1 MRTKFSGILTLL
13 LVLVVQL
20 TFAQEKTISG
30 TVTDDTGLPLPGV
43 NIIIKGTTNGTQS
56 DFDGNYTVQANVGQT
71 LSFSYV
77 GFKPTD
83 VAVNASTSKI
93 NVSMEED
100 AAQLEEVVVTASGI
114 KKEKKALGYAVSSVK
129 EEQIKD
135 NPESDL
141 TRILQGKTAGIDIT
155 TQNGLSGSANKV
167 IIRGLSSFSGSNN
180 ALYVVDGVPYSNDTN
195 EAGSFVDGNMG
206 TSRSFD
212 IDPNNIANIDILKG
226 LAATTLYGTEG
237 RNGVILI
244 TTKTGDSKNLSSKQE
259 VEISSSYFFNEVAS
273 LPDYQNSFGG
283 GFNQADADGWFY
295 SNWGPGFYKDGLGGW
310 GSFIDEDPNIGF
322 DENGTL
328 AHPYSTSS
336 FLGGSYPDYQEE
348 FAGKRYRWS
357 PRNSVEEFFRV
368 GGVAVVSANLRG
380 RSEDGKYNYGTAF
393 SHTDDDGFTP
403 GNSITRTNL
412 SVSGG
417 AKLSNKINVR
427 GSMTYTLV
435 NYKTPPVST
444 SFGSSPIGAGSS
456 VFGDLFY
463 TPRGIDIQELPFEL
477 PDGSSIYY
485 RDDNAIQHPLWTV
498 KNARFSQRTNRL
510 NGFAAIDFNITENI
524 NLLYQGSVDTYSEE
538 NVNRQN
544 RGGRTGDVA
553 TDSGFYSTYNN
564 TNTINDHKIVLS
576 GNNFSLITDY
586 LNMGFLA
593 GATSRSI
600 DFNRIGVNSSDQQ
613 VFDFFDHS
621 GFVNQTPL
629 EFRQKRNILGLYGQ
643 LNFDVKNM
651 FYVNFAGR
659 NDWVSNAN
667 NNSLFYPSASASF
680 IPTSAF
686 PGMKSAK
693 GINYLKL
700 RAGYGTSANFSTGY
714 PTVTLVNLDTQAWV
728 DDLGNLITSNSTDA
742 LVGNTDIKPELFSEI
757 EFGVEGKLFS
767 RVNFDVSY
775 YTRETTDLIVDNPPR
790 PIPPSSGASFTVS
803 NIGAIE
809 LSGIEVDLGIDILKS
824 DNGVN
829 WNFNWNFT
837 KQESEVTELSAD
849 TEFIMY
855 AGFTNLGN
863 GARVGFPLGTIF
875 GSRIARDEEG
885 NLLVDGVG
893 NYISETIDEEGLLPA
908 IGDPNPDWIMNYTN
922 TISYRG
928 LSLGVNIGHTS
939 GGDIYSVT
947 IASLMGR
954 GLTTDTEDRL
964 GTYILPGVSEATGLP
979 NDIQIN
985 NSDFYFSN
993 GFASPADELSL
1004 YDGSVVRL
1012 REVSLSYTLPT
1023 KFLEKTPLGRLTIK
1037 ASGFN
1042 MWYNAYNTPDGI
1054 NFDPNVTGLGAG
1066 NGQGFDFL
1074 TGPSSKRYGL
1084 SINATF

>member
-30 TVTDDTGLPLPGV
+30 TVTDNTGLPLPGV

-56 DFDGNYTVQANVGQT
+56 DFDGNYSVQANVGQT

-77 GFKPTD
+77 GFKPSD
-83 VAVNASTSKI
+83 IAVTASSNTI
-93 NVSMEED
+93 NLNMEED

-114 KKEKKALGYAVSSVK
+114 RKEKKALGYAVSSVK

-141 TRILQGKTAGIDIT
+141 TRILQGKSAGIDIT

-167 IIRGLSSFSGSNN
+167 IIRGMSSFSGSNN

-195 EAGSFVDGNMG
+195 EASNFVDGNMG

-244 TTKTGDSKNLSSKQE
+244 TTKTGDSKVLTSKQE
-259 VEISSSYFFNEVAS
+259 IEVSSSYFFNEVAS
-273 LPDYQNSFGG
+273 IPDYQDSFGG

-295 SNWGPGFYKDGLGGW
+295 SNWGPGFYRDGLGGW
-310 GSFIDEDPNIGF
+310 GSFVNDANPNAGF
-322 DENGTL
+322 NSDGTL

-336 FLGGSYPDYQEE
+336 FLASNYPDYQAE
-348 FAGKRYRWS
+348 FEGKRYDWR
-357 PRNSVEEFFRV
+357 PRNSVEDFFRV
-368 GGVAVVSANLRG
+368 GGVSTLSANMRG
-380 RSEDGKYNYGTAF
+380 RSEDGKFNYGTAF
-393 SHTDDDGFTP
+393 GHLDDEGFTP
-403 GNSITRTNL
+403 GNNISRTNL
-412 SVSGG
+412 TVSGG
-417 AKLSNKINVR
+417 GKLSNKINVR
-427 GSMTYTLV
+427 GSMTYTLI
-435 NYKTPPVST
+435 NYKTPPVAT
-444 SFGSSPIGAGSS
+444 SFGSSSVGSGSS
-456 VFGDLFY
+456 IFGDLFY
-463 TPRGIDIQELPFEL
+463 TPRGIDIQALPFET
-477 PDGSSIYY
+477 PDGASVYY

-498 KNARFSQRTNRL
+498 KNARFSQKTNRI

-524 NLLYQGSVDTYSEE
+524 NLLYQGSIDTYSED

-544 RGGRTGDVA
+544 KGGRTGSIQ
-553 TDSGFYSTYNN
+553 TDSGFYDTYNN
-564 TNTINDHKIVLS
+564 TNTINDHKFVLS
-576 GNNFSLITDY
+576 GNNFSLITDW
-586 LNMGFLA
+586 LDMGFLV

-600 DFNRIGVNSSDQQ
+600 DFNSIGVSSNGQQ

-621 GFVNQTPL
+621 GFINQTPI
-629 EFRQKRNILGLYGQ
+629 EFHSKRNILGVYGQ
-643 LNFDVKNM
+643 MNFDVKNM
-651 FYVNFAGR
+651 FYLNFAGR
-659 NDWVSNAN
+659 NDWVSNAV

-686 PGMKSAK
+686 PGIKSEY

-714 PTVTLVNLDTQAWV
+714 PTVTLVNLNTQAWA
-728 DDLGNLITSNSTDA
+728 DDAGNLITSNSTA
-742 LVGNTDIKPELFSEI
+742 SSVGNLDIKPELFSEI

-767 RVNFDVSY
+767 RMNFDVSF
-775 YTRETTDLIVDNPPR
+775 YTRETQDLIVGSR
-790 PIPPSSGASFTVS
+790 PIPPSSGASFSPS
-803 NIGAIE
+803 NIGKIE
-809 LSGIEVDLGIDILKS
+809 IEGLEVDLGLDILKS
-824 DNGVN
+824 DTGVN

-837 KQESEVTELSAD
+837 KQRSEVTELDGD
-849 TEFIMY
+849 TQLIIY

-863 GARVGFPLGTIF
+863 GARVGYPLGTIF
-875 GSRIARDEEG
+875 GSRIARDESG

-893 NYISETIDEEGLLPA
+893 NYVSETIDEEGLLPA
-908 IGDPNPDWIMNYTN
+908 IGDPNPDWVMNYTN
-922 TISYRG
+922 TISYKG
-928 LSLGVNIGHTS
+928 LSLGVNVGHTS
-939 GGDIYSVT
+939 GGDIYSIT

-964 GTYILPGVSEATGLP
+964 GTYILPGVSAATGEP

-993 GFASPADELSL
+993 GFASPADELSV

-1012 REVSLSYTLPT
+1012 REVSLAYTLPA
-1023 KFLEKTPLGRLTIK
+1023 KFLEKTPIGRLTIK

-1042 MWYNAYNTPDGI
+1042 MWYKAYNTPDGI
-1054 NFDPNVTGLGAG
+1054 NFDPNVAGLGAG
-1066 NGQGFDFL
+1066 NGQGFDYL
-1074 TGPSSKRYGL
+1074 TGPSSKRYGV

>member
-30 TVTDDTGLPLPGV
+30 TVTDNTGLPLPGV

-56 DFDGNYTVQANVGQT
+56 DFDGNYSVQANVGQT

-77 GFKPTD
+77 GFKPSD
-83 VAVNASTSKI
+83 IAVTASSNTI
-93 NVSMEED
+93 NLNMEED

-114 KKEKKALGYAVSSVK
+114 RKEKKALGYAVSSVK

-141 TRILQGKTAGIDIT
+141 TRILQGKSAGIDIT

-167 IIRGLSSFSGSNN
+167 IIRGMSSFSGSNN

-195 EAGSFVDGNMG
+195 EASNFVDGNMG

-244 TTKTGDSKNLSSKQE
+244 TTKTGDSKVLTSKQE
-259 VEISSSYFFNEVAS
+259 IEVSSSYFFNEVAS
-273 LPDYQNSFGG
+273 IPDYQDSFGG

-295 SNWGPGFYKDGLGGW
+295 SNWGPGFYRDGLGGW
-310 GSFIDEDPNIGF
+310 GSFVNDANPNAGF
-322 DENGTL
+322 NSDGTL

-336 FLGGSYPDYQEE
+336 FLASNYPDYQAE
-348 FAGKRYRWS
+348 FEGQRYDWR
-357 PRNSVEEFFRV
+357 PRNSVEDFFRV
-368 GGVAVVSANLRG
+368 GGVSTLSANMRG
-380 RSEDGKYNYGTAF
+380 RSEDGKFNYGTAF
-393 SHTDDDGFTP
+393 GHLDDEGFTP
-403 GNSITRTNL
+403 GNNISRTNL
-412 SVSGG
+412 TVSGG
-417 AKLSNKINVR
+417 GKLSNKINVR
-427 GSMTYTLV
+427 GSMTYTLI
-435 NYKTPPVST
+435 NYKTPPVAT
-444 SFGSSPIGAGSS
+444 SFGSSSVGSGSS
-456 VFGDLFY
+456 IFGDLFY
-463 TPRGIDIQELPFEL
+463 TPRGIDIQALPFET
-477 PDGSSIYY
+477 PDGASVYY

-498 KNARFSQRTNRL
+498 KNARFSQKTNRI

-524 NLLYQGSVDTYSEE
+524 NLLYQGSIDTYSED

-544 RGGRTGDVA
+544 KGGRTGSIQ
-553 TDSGFYSTYNN
+553 TDSGFYDTYNN
-564 TNTINDHKIVLS
+564 TNTINDHKFVLS
-576 GNNFSLITDY
+576 GNNFSLITDW
-586 LNMGFLA
+586 LDMGFLV

-600 DFNRIGVNSSDQQ
+600 DFNSIGVSSNGQQ

-621 GFVNQTPL
+621 GFINQTPI
-629 EFRQKRNILGLYGQ
+629 EFHSKRNILGVYGQ
-643 LNFDVKNM
+643 MNFDVKNM
-651 FYVNFAGR
+651 FYLNFAGR
-659 NDWVSNAN
+659 NDWVSNAV

-686 PGMKSAK
+686 PGIKSEY

-714 PTVTLVNLDTQAWV
+714 PTVTLVNLNTQAWA
-728 DDLGNLITSNSTDA
+728 DDAGNLITSNSTA
-742 LVGNTDIKPELFSEI
+742 SSVGNLDIKPELFSEI

-767 RVNFDVSY
+767 RMNFDVSF
-775 YTRETTDLIVDNPPR
+775 YTRETQDLIVGSR
-790 PIPPSSGASFTVS
+790 PIPPSSGASFSPS
-803 NIGAIE
+803 NIGKIE
-809 LSGIEVDLGIDILKS
+809 IEGLEVDLGLDILKS
-824 DNGVN
+824 DTGVN

-837 KQESEVTELSAD
+837 KQRSEVTELDGD
-849 TEFIMY
+849 TQLIIY

-863 GARVGFPLGTIF
+863 GARVGYPLGTIF
-875 GSRIARDEEG
+875 GSRIARDESG

-893 NYISETIDEEGLLPA
+893 NYVSETIDEEGLLPA
-908 IGDPNPDWIMNYTN
+908 IGDPNPDWVMNYTN
-922 TISYRG
+922 TISYKG
-928 LSLGVNIGHTS
+928 LSLGVNVGHTS
-939 GGDIYSVT
+939 GGDIYSIT

-964 GTYILPGVSEATGLP
+964 GTYILPGVSAATGEP

-993 GFASPADELSL
+993 GFASPADELSV

-1012 REVSLSYTLPT
+1012 REVSLAYTLPA
-1023 KFLEKTPLGRLTIK
+1023 KFLEKTPIGRLTIK

-1042 MWYNAYNTPDGI
+1042 MWYKAYNTPDGI
-1054 NFDPNVTGLGAG
+1054 NFDPNVAGLGAG
-1066 NGQGFDFL
+1066 NGQGFDYL
-1074 TGPSSKRYGL
+1074 TGPSSKRYGV

>member
-1 MRTKFSGILTLL
+1 MRTKFSGILTLIL
-13 LVLVVQL
+13 GLVVQL

-30 TVTDDTGLPLPGV
+30 TVTDNTGLPLPGV

-56 DFDGNYTVQANVGQT
+56 DFDGNYSVQANVGQT

-77 GFKPTD
+77 GFKPSD
-83 VAVNASTSKI
+83 IAVTASSNTI
-93 NVSMEED
+93 NLNMEED

-114 KKEKKALGYAVSSVK
+114 RKEKKALGYAVSSVK

-141 TRILQGKTAGIDIT
+141 TRILQGKSAGIDIT

-167 IIRGLSSFSGSNN
+167 IIRGMSSFSGSNN

-195 EAGSFVDGNMG
+195 EASNFVDGNMG

-244 TTKTGDSKNLSSKQE
+244 TTKTGDSKVLTSKQE
-259 VEISSSYFFNEVAS
+259 IEVSSSYFFNEVAS
-273 LPDYQNSFGG
+273 IPDYQDSFGG

-295 SNWGPGFYKDGLGGW
+295 SNWGPGFYRDGLGGW
-310 GSFIDEDPNIGF
+310 GSFVNDANPNAGF
-322 DENGTL
+322 NSDGTL

-336 FLGGSYPDYQEE
+336 FLASNYPDYQAE
-348 FAGKRYRWS
+348 FEGQRYDWR
-357 PRNSVEEFFRV
+357 PRNSVENFFRV
-368 GGVAVVSANLRG
+368 GGVSTLSANMRG
-380 RSEDGKYNYGTAF
+380 RSEDGKFNYGTAF
-393 SHTDDDGFTP
+393 GHLDDEGFTP
-403 GNSITRTNL
+403 GNNISRTNL
-412 SVSGG
+412 TVSGG
-417 AKLSNKINVR
+417 GKLSNKINVR
-427 GSMTYTLV
+427 GSMTYTLI
-435 NYKTPPVST
+435 NYKTPPVAT
-444 SFGSSPIGAGSS
+444 SFGSSSVGSGSS
-456 VFGDLFY
+456 IFGDLFY
-463 TPRGIDIQELPFEL
+463 TPRGIDIQALPFET
-477 PDGSSIYY
+477 PDGASVYY

-498 KNARFSQRTNRL
+498 KNARFSQKTNRI

-524 NLLYQGSVDTYSEE
+524 NLLYQGSIDTYSED

-544 RGGRTGDVA
+544 KGGRTGSIQ
-553 TDSGFYSTYNN
+553 TDSGFYDTYNN
-564 TNTINDHKIVLS
+564 TNTINDHKFVLS
-576 GNNFSLITDY
+576 GNNFSLITDW
-586 LNMGFLA
+586 LDMGFLV

-600 DFNRIGVNSSDQQ
+600 DFNSIGVSSNGQQ

-621 GFVNQTPL
+621 GFINQTPI
-629 EFRQKRNILGLYGQ
+629 EFHSKRNILGVYGQ
-643 LNFDVKNM
+643 MNFDVKNM
-651 FYVNFAGR
+651 FYLNFAGR
-659 NDWVSNAN
+659 NDWVSNAV

-686 PGMKSAK
+686 PGIKSEY

-714 PTVTLVNLDTQAWV
+714 PTVTLVNLNTQAWA
-728 DDLGNLITSNSTDA
+728 DDAGNLITSNSTA
-742 LVGNTDIKPELFSEI
+742 SSVGNLDIKPELFSEI

-767 RVNFDVSY
+767 RMNFDVSF
-775 YTRETTDLIVDNPPR
+775 YTRETQDLIVGSR
-790 PIPPSSGASFTVS
+790 PIPPSSGASFSPS
-803 NIGAIE
+803 NIGKIE
-809 LSGIEVDLGIDILKS
+809 IEGLEVDLGLDILKS
-824 DNGVN
+824 DTGVN

-837 KQESEVTELSAD
+837 KQRSEVTELDGD
-849 TEFIMY
+849 TQLIIY

-863 GARVGFPLGTIF
+863 GARVGYPLGTIF
-875 GSRIARDEEG
+875 GSRIARDESG

-893 NYISETIDEEGLLPA
+893 NYVSETIDEEGLLPA
-908 IGDPNPDWIMNYTN
+908 IGDPNPDWVMNYTN
-922 TISYRG
+922 TISYKG
-928 LSLGVNIGHTS
+928 LSLGVNVGHTS
-939 GGDIYSVT
+939 GGDIYSIT

-964 GTYILPGVSEATGLP
+964 GTYILPGVSAATGEP

-993 GFASPADELSL
+993 GFASPADELSV

-1012 REVSLSYTLPT
+1012 REVSLAYTLPA
-1023 KFLEKTPLGRLTIK
+1023 KFLEKTPIGRLTIK

-1042 MWYNAYNTPDGI
+1042 MWYKAYNTPDGI
-1054 NFDPNVTGLGAG
+1054 NFDPNVAGLGAG
-1066 NGQGFDFL
+1066 NGQGFDYL
-1074 TGPSSKRYGL
+1074 TGPSSKRYGV

>member
-30 TVTDDTGLPLPGV
+30 TVTDNTGLPLPGV

-56 DFDGNYTVQANVGQT
+56 DFDGNYSVQANVGQT

-77 GFKPTD
+77 GFKPSD
-83 VAVNASTSKI
+83 IAVTASSNTI
-93 NVSMEED
+93 NLNMEED

-114 KKEKKALGYAVSSVK
+114 RKEKKALGYAVSSVK

-141 TRILQGKTAGIDIT
+141 TRILQGKSAGIDIT

-167 IIRGLSSFSGSNN
+167 IIRGMSSFSGSNN

-195 EAGSFVDGNMG
+195 EASNFVDGNMG

-244 TTKTGDSKNLSSKQE
+244 TTKTGDSKVLTSKQE
-259 VEISSSYFFNEVAS
+259 IEVSSSYFFNEVAS
-273 LPDYQNSFGG
+273 IPDYQDSFGG

-295 SNWGPGFYKDGLGGW
+295 SNWGPGFYRDGLGGW
-310 GSFIDEDPNIGF
+310 GSFVNDANPNAGF
-322 DENGTL
+322 NSDGTL

-336 FLGGSYPDYQEE
+336 FLASNYPDYQAE
-348 FAGKRYRWS
+348 FEGQRYDWR
-357 PRNSVEEFFRV
+357 PRNSVEDFFRV
-368 GGVAVVSANLRG
+368 GGVSTLSANMRG
-380 RSEDGKYNYGTAF
+380 RSEDGKFNYGTAF
-393 SHTDDDGFTP
+393 GHLDDEGFTP
-403 GNSITRTNL
+403 GNNISRTNL
-412 SVSGG
+412 TVSGG
-417 AKLSNKINVR
+417 GKLSNKINVR
-427 GSMTYTLV
+427 GSMTYTLI
-435 NYKTPPVST
+435 NYKTPPVAT
-444 SFGSSPIGAGSS
+444 SFGSSSVGSGSS
-456 VFGDLFY
+456 IFGDLFY
-463 TPRGIDIQELPFEL
+463 TPRGIDIQELPFET
-477 PDGSSIYY
+477 PDGASVYY

-498 KNARFSQRTNRL
+498 KNARFSQKTNRI

-524 NLLYQGSVDTYSEE
+524 NLLYQGSIDTYSED

-544 RGGRTGDVA
+544 KGGRTGSIQ
-553 TDSGFYSTYNN
+553 TDSGFYDTYNN
-564 TNTINDHKIVLS
+564 TNTINDHKFVLS
-576 GNNFSLITDY
+576 GNNFSLITDW
-586 LNMGFLA
+586 LDMGFLV

-600 DFNRIGVNSSDQQ
+600 DFNSIGVSSNGQQ

-621 GFVNQTPL
+621 GFINQTPI
-629 EFRQKRNILGLYGQ
+629 EFHSKRNILGVYGQ
-643 LNFDVKNM
+643 MNFDVKNM
-651 FYVNFAGR
+651 FYLNFAGR
-659 NDWVSNAN
+659 NDWVSNAV

-686 PGMKSAK
+686 PGIKSEY

-714 PTVTLVNLDTQAWV
+714 PTVTLVNLNTQAWA
-728 DDLGNLITSNSTDA
+728 DDAGNLITSNSTA
-742 LVGNTDIKPELFSEI
+742 SSVGNLDIKPELFSEI

-767 RVNFDVSY
+767 RMNFDVSF
-775 YTRETTDLIVDNPPR
+775 YTRETQDLIVGSR
-790 PIPPSSGASFTVS
+790 PIPPSSGASFSPS
-803 NIGAIE
+803 NIGKIE
-809 LSGIEVDLGIDILKS
+809 IEGLEVDLGLDILKS
-824 DNGVN
+824 DTGVN

-837 KQESEVTELSAD
+837 KQRSEVTELDGD
-849 TEFIMY
+849 TQLIIY

-863 GARVGFPLGTIF
+863 GARVGYPLGTIF
-875 GSRIARDEEG
+875 GSRIARDESG

-893 NYISETIDEEGLLPA
+893 NYVSETIDEEGLLPA
-908 IGDPNPDWIMNYTN
+908 IGDPNPDWVMNYTN
-922 TISYRG
+922 TISYKG
-928 LSLGVNIGHTS
+928 LSLGVNVGHTS
-939 GGDIYSVT
+939 GGDIYSIT

-964 GTYILPGVSEATGLP
+964 GTYILPGVSAATGEP

-993 GFASPADELSL
+993 GFASPADELSV

-1012 REVSLSYTLPT
+1012 REVSLAYTLPA
-1023 KFLEKTPLGRLTIK
+1023 KFLEKTPIGRLTIK

-1042 MWYNAYNTPDGI
+1042 MWYKAYNTPDGI
-1054 NFDPNVTGLGAG
+1054 NFDPNVAGLGAG
-1066 NGQGFDFL
+1066 NGQGFDYL
-1074 TGPSSKRYGL
+1074 TGPSSKRYGV

>member
-30 TVTDDTGLPLPGV
+30 TVTDNTGLPLPGV

-56 DFDGNYTVQANVGQT
+56 DFDGNYSVQANVGQT

-77 GFKPTD
+77 GFKPSD
-83 VAVNASTSKI
+83 IAVTASSNTI
-93 NVSMEED
+93 NLNMEED

-114 KKEKKALGYAVSSVK
+114 RKEKKALGYAVSSVK

-141 TRILQGKTAGIDIT
+141 TRILQGKSAGIDIT

-167 IIRGLSSFSGSNN
+167 IIRGMSSFSGSNN

-195 EAGSFVDGNMG
+195 EASNFVDGNMG

-244 TTKTGDSKNLSSKQE
+244 TTKTGDSKVLTSKQE
-259 VEISSSYFFNEVAS
+259 IEVSSSYFFNEVAS
-273 LPDYQNSFGG
+273 IPDYQDSFGG

-295 SNWGPGFYKDGLGGW
+295 SNWGPGFYRDGLGGW
-310 GSFIDEDPNIGF
+310 GSFVNDANPNAGF
-322 DENGTL
+322 NSDGTL

-336 FLGGSYPDYQEE
+336 FLASNYPDYQAE
-348 FAGKRYRWS
+348 FEGQRYDWR
-357 PRNSVEEFFRV
+357 PRNSVENFFRV
-368 GGVAVVSANLRG
+368 GGVSTLSANMRG
-380 RSEDGKYNYGTAF
+380 RSEDGKFNYGTAF
-393 SHTDDDGFTP
+393 SHLDDEGFTP
-403 GNSITRTNL
+403 GNNISRTNL
-412 SVSGG
+412 TVSGG
-417 AKLSNKINVR
+417 GKLSNKINVR
-427 GSMTYTLV
+427 GSMTYTLI
-435 NYKTPPVST
+435 NYKTPPVAT
-444 SFGSSPIGAGSS
+444 SFGSSSVGSGSS
-456 VFGDLFY
+456 IFGDLFY
-463 TPRGIDIQELPFEL
+463 TPRGIDIQELPFET
-477 PDGSSIYY
+477 PDGASVYY

-498 KNARFSQRTNRL
+498 KNARFSQKTNRI

-524 NLLYQGSVDTYSEE
+524 NLLYQGSIDTYSED

-544 RGGRTGDVA
+544 KGGRTGSIQ
-553 TDSGFYSTYNN
+553 TDSGFYDTYNN
-564 TNTINDHKIVLS
+564 TNTINDHKFVLS
-576 GNNFSLITDY
+576 GNNFSLITDW
-586 LNMGFLA
+586 LDMGFLV

-600 DFNRIGVNSSDQQ
+600 DFNSIGVSSNGQQ

-621 GFVNQTPL
+621 GFINQTPI
-629 EFRQKRNILGLYGQ
+629 EFHSKRNILGVYGQ
-643 LNFDVKNM
+643 MNFDVKNM
-651 FYVNFAGR
+651 FYLNFAGR
-659 NDWVSNAN
+659 NDWVSNAV

-686 PGMKSAK
+686 PGIKSEY

-714 PTVTLVNLDTQAWV
+714 PTVTLVNLNTQAWA
-728 DDLGNLITSNSTDA
+728 DDAGNLITSNSTA
-742 LVGNTDIKPELFSEI
+742 SSGGNLDIKPELFSEI

-767 RVNFDVSY
+767 RMNFDVSF
-775 YTRETTDLIVDNPPR
+775 YTRETQDLIVGSR
-790 PIPPSSGASFTVS
+790 PIPPSSGASFSPS
-803 NIGAIE
+803 NIGKIE
-809 LSGIEVDLGIDILKS
+809 IEGLEVDLGLDILKS
-824 DNGVN
+824 DTGVN

-837 KQESEVTELSAD
+837 KQRSEVTELDGD
-849 TEFIMY
+849 TQLIIY

-863 GARVGFPLGTIF
+863 GARVGYPLGTIF
-875 GSRIARDEEG
+875 GSRIARDESG

-893 NYISETIDEEGLLPA
+893 NYVSETIDEEGLLPA
-908 IGDPNPDWIMNYTN
+908 IGDPNPDWVMNYTN
-922 TISYRG
+922 TISYKG
-928 LSLGVNIGHTS
+928 LSLGVNVGHTS
-939 GGDIYSVT
+939 GGDIYSIT

-964 GTYILPGVSEATGLP
+964 GTYILPGVSAATGEP

-993 GFASPADELSL
+993 GFASPADELSV

-1012 REVSLSYTLPT
+1012 REVSLAYTLPA
-1023 KFLEKTPLGRLTIK
+1023 KFLEKTPIGRLTIK

-1042 MWYNAYNTPDGI
+1042 MWYKAYNTPDGI
-1054 NFDPNVTGLGAG
+1054 NFDPNVAGLGAG
-1066 NGQGFDFL
+1066 NGQGFDYL
-1074 TGPSSKRYGL
+1074 TGPSSKRYGV